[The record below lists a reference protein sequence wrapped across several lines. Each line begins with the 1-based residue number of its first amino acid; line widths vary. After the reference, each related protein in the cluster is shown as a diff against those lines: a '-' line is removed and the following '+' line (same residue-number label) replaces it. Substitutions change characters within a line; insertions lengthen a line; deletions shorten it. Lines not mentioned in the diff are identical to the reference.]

1 MLLCGW
7 VGMSAQRKKAECLGK
22 SHIHIFYV
30 YAFNLGKIK
39 KSAIYI
45 MNTNNQSI
53 GKLSNGENVFMRRT
67 GKTTYQ
73 YVDGN
78 GNKVDGRKVKKF
90 SKNNTGDTSVEKEKM
105 KKKATPKQVIKKIEN
120 EDMMKKKNRDDN
132 LDKKEKMYMEY
143 EKKQLNGQKPTP
155 TSKAKMKKDF
165 NKIWLKEKK
174 KATPKQVIKKKK
186 NTFIDDGVS
195 PLSYENM
202 SEYDKKKDDEF
213 YELQAIEEAKEQK
226 KADEIA
232 DKERARLKKLEP
244 KKQTADQLEKRRK
257 KYQENRAK
265 ELARKRAYR
274 EANKEKI
281 NAKQDAYRE
290 TAKSVAYQKAYREA
304 NAKPFK
310 EPKPKPII
318 NKIIKPRKVRTD
330 KGQERGKYNVVNP
343 EEMKKKYPRPT
354 KKDGESEEIMA
365 VRRDIWDKVIRG
377 KLKPSM
383 LGMKSAVKVAYGDGM
398 VLPSGEEITTSEW
411 IKRLE
416 KGGRNIERDGLGV
429 GNLKK
434 EKIDPDAVY

>member
-1 MLLCGW
+1 
-7 VGMSAQRKKAECLGK
+7 MS
-22 SHIHIFYV
+22 S
-30 YAFNLGKIK
+30 
-39 KSAIYI
+39 
-45 MNTNNQSI
+45 TNNQSI

-105 KKKATPKQVIKKIEN
+105 KKKATPKQVIKKIDS
-120 EDMMKKKNRDDN
+120 EDIIKKKIRDDN

-165 NKIWLKEKK
+165 NKIWVNEKKKLLLKK
-174 KATPKQVIKKKK
+174 KATPKPVIEKKK

-213 YELQAIEEAKEQK
+213 YEAQAIEEAKEQK

-244 KKQTADQLEKRRK
+244 KKQTTDQLEKRRI

-274 EANKEKI
+274 EANKQEL

-310 EPKPKPII
+310 EPKPKPIKPII

-330 KGQERGKYNVVNP
+330 AGKERGKYNVVNP

-354 KKDGESEEIMA
+354 KKSGESEEIYN
-365 VRRDIWDKVIRG
+365 VRRGIWDKVIRG

-383 LGMKSAVKVAYGDGM
+383 LSMKSAIKVAYGDGI
-398 VLPSGEEITTSEW
+398 VSGGKDMTTSEW
-411 IKRLE
+411 IRKIE
-416 KGGRNIERDGLGV
+416 KEEGRDVERDGLGR
-429 GNLKK
+429 GNLTNV
-434 EKIDPDAVY
+434 EIDPDAVY

>member
-1 MLLCGW
+1 
-7 VGMSAQRKKAECLGK
+7 
-22 SHIHIFYV
+22 
-30 YAFNLGKIK
+30 
-39 KSAIYI
+39 
-45 MNTNNQSI
+45 MNTNNQPI

-67 GKTTYQ
+67 GKNSYE

-78 GNKVDGRKVKKF
+78 GDGIDGRRVRKF
-90 SKNNTGDTSVEKEKM
+90 SKNINLTGDTSVEKEKM

-174 KATPKQVIKKKK
+174 KATPKPTQ
-186 NTFIDDGVS
+186 G
-195 PLSYENM
+195 
-202 SEYDKKKDDEF
+202 
-213 YELQAIEEAKEQK
+213 
-226 KADEIA
+226 
-232 DKERARLKKLEP
+232 
-244 KKQTADQLEKRRK
+244 KQTADQLEKRRI
-257 KYQENRAK
+257 KYQENREK
-265 ELARKRAYR
+265 ELARKKAYR
-274 EANKEKI
+274 EANKQEI

-290 TAKSVAYQKAYREA
+290 TAKSIAYQKAYREA

-383 LGMKSAVKVAYGDGM
+383 LGMKSAIKIAYGDGI
-398 VLPSGEEITTSEW
+398 VLPNGKEITTSEW
-411 IKRLE
+411 IKKIE
-416 KGGRNIERDGLGV
+416 KEEGRDVERDGLGR
-429 GNLKK
+429 GNLKNV
-434 EKIDPDAVY
+434 EIDPDAVY